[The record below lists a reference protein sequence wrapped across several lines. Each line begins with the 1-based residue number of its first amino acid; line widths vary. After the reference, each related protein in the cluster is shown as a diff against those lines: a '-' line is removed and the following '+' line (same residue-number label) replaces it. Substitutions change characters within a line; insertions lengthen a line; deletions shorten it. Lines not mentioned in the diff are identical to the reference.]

1 MAGKWRKIVCRSHSL
16 WQREKCETN
25 TLLRKCQLV
34 TCPCVSSFLSLIV
47 SMETATRCCPRHQD
61 KDRKGLM
68 LLISALQWSWLF
80 PHLPRLSPPRC
91 NKSPEVLSVSGSF
104 LQPHPVPKLKPDPSY
119 LCILHFGYM
128 VGSLQG
134 TVPSLYGSE
143 LWMMNTVDHL
153 VCEWHLNMLKVIWSH
168 ISFQK
173 NISRSRNSLIDS
185 PTPFSYYWGSS
196 NGAHQKTLWLLT
208 KTKISCLWFPVILK
222 LFPFCPVTCKPKSP
236 K

>member
-1 MAGKWRKIVCRSHSL
+1 MRQTLCFASVNWSL
-16 WQREKCETN
+16 VPAS
-25 TLLRKCQLV
+25 LLSSPSLFQWKQQHDAAHITRIKTERGQCCWYL
-34 TCPCVSSFLSLIV
+34 PCSGPGSFL
-47 SMETATRCCPRHQD
+47 TFHACPHQD
-61 KDRKGLM
+61 AIRAQR
-68 LLISALQWSWLF
+68 SSQC
-80 PHLPRLSPPRC
+80 R
-91 NKSPEVLSVSGSF
+91 GSF

-143 LWMMNTVDHL
+143 LWMMNTIDHL

-173 NISRSRNSLIDS
+173 NISRSWNSLIDS